1 MQPPLVT
8 AVTFGAPNVGDTTF
22 ATDFDRR
29 INTRNIEYVAD
40 IVPQLPC
47 AGHMPLCGAG
57 AAAAAGGGTAPAAD
71 AGGTAP
77 AADAGSDSPEGEGP
91 EDLEGDAEA
100 DADYETSSSSS
111 SSGSV
116 SYAQLGRRLQ
126 LEAVDMPLQ
135 QDAWSQLSTY
145 RQVNNSTVA

>member
-1 MQPPLVT
+1 VT
-8 AVTFGAPNVGDTTF
+8 AVTFGAPNIGDTTF
-22 ATDFDRR
+22 AIDFDRR

-47 AGHMPLCGAG
+47 AGHMPLCAAG
-57 AAAAAGGGTAPAAD
+57 AAAAAAADGTAPAAD
-71 AGGTAP
+71 G
-77 AADAGSDSPEGEGP
+77 GSDNAEGEGG
-91 EDLEGDAEA
+91 EDGDAEA
-100 DADYETSSSSS
+100 DADADYESSSSS
-111 SSGSV
+111 GGSV

-145 RQVNNSTVA
+145 RQVNTSTVA